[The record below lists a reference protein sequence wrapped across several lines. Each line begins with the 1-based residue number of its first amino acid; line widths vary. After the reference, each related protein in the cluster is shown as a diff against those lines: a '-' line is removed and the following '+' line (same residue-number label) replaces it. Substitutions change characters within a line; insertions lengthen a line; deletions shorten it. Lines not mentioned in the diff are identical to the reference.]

1 MFKDCVLDSQNL
13 SWQVTHS
20 MNSFWYSGTAGF
32 ISGNNYSRQITT
44 KMYHQEEEEQKP
56 NKSILNDEDTRN
68 VTSIHPASKPLWNFS
83 YFLK

>member
-1 MFKDCVLDSQNL
+1 
-13 SWQVTHS
+13 
-20 MNSFWYSGTAGF
+20 
-32 ISGNNYSRQITT
+32 
-44 KMYHQEEEEQKP
+44 MYHQEEEEEEEQKP